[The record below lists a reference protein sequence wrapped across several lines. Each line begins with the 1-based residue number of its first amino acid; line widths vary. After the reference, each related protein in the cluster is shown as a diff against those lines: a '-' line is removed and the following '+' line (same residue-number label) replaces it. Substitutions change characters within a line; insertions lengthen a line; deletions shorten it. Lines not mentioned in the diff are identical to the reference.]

1 MTIIF
6 LQILKMSISA
16 SYVVLAI
23 LLIRFL
29 LKKAPKKYSYAL
41 WSVVA
46 FRLACPFT
54 INSGFSL
61 FNLPFLNKGD
71 NAIDL
76 SGTPVVPSAGTN
88 AVAGTGTAD
97 IPIISGEAATQQI
110 TAVQSTVNPLD
121 IVVMIWIIGATV
133 LLTYGIIT
141 YIRMK
146 RKMEMSMPLTD
157 NIRQA
162 YVRTPFILGFLK
174 PTIYIPFDLDPEVER
189 IAISHERCHIQRG
202 DHVIKLLS
210 FALLSIH
217 WFNPLCWLAY
227 FAMEKDME
235 MSCDEY
241 VLSHSDNA
249 HKSYSLA
256 LLSFSTGKRF
266 SLASPLAFG
275 ENNVKER
282 VVNAMKFKNVSKLIT
297 TFAII
302 LCLLTFV
309 ACGTNGET
317 ATSTDA
323 DTVSTEEAA
332 ETVETADEATEDE
345 TEVVPE
351 EAKKEAV
358 SEDKETAAE
367 TPAEEPAEKAENTT
381 VDEKTPQET
390 TEEPAAEVS
399 NEEAEA
405 DSEFKFEVSP
415 LPGDSAT
422 YYITSGYGPHNGGQF
437 HPGVDIASET
447 GTPIYAVADG
457 TVATSDWVGGSG
469 NCVIIDHANGWST
482 LYAHCDTLIVSEGAS
497 VKAGDQIATVGNTGV
512 STGPHLHLEV
522 RDASGEPVDP
532 EPYL

>member
-61 FNLPFLNKGD
+61 FNLPFLNKGEKV
-71 NAIDL
+71 IDL

-282 VVNAMKFKNVSKLIT
+282 VVNAMKYKNVSKLIT

-317 ATSTDA
+317 ATATNA

-345 TEVVPE
+345 TEAVPE
-351 EAKKEAV
+351 EAKEEAG

-367 TPAEEPAEKAENTT
+367 TPAEEPAEKAETET
-381 VDEKTPQET
+381 VDEDASQET
-390 TEEPAAEVS
+390 TEEPATEVS
-399 NEEAEA
+399 NEEAETNFE
-405 DSEFKFEVSP
+405 SIFEVSP
-415 LPGDSAT
+415 IQVKAP
-422 YYITSGYGPHNGGQF
+422 ITKGFGSSNGKL
-437 HPGVDIASET
+437 HPGIDIAAET
-447 GTPIYAVADG
+447 ETPVYAVSDG
-457 TVATSDWVGGSG
+457 IVTTADWVGGSG
-469 NCVIIDHANGWST
+469 NCVIIEHANGWTT
-482 LYAHCDTLIVSEGAS
+482 LYAHCDTLTVSEGAS

>member
-1 MTIIF
+1 
-6 LQILKMSISA
+6 
-16 SYVVLAI
+16 
-23 LLIRFL
+23 
-29 LKKAPKKYSYAL
+29 
-41 WSVVA
+41 
-46 FRLACPFT
+46 
-54 INSGFSL
+54 
-61 FNLPFLNKGD
+61 
-71 NAIDL
+71 
-76 SGTPVVPSAGTN
+76 
-88 AVAGTGTAD
+88 
-97 IPIISGEAATQQI
+97 
-110 TAVQSTVNPLD
+110 
-121 IVVMIWIIGATV
+121 
-133 LLTYGIIT
+133 
-141 YIRMK
+141 
-146 RKMEMSMPLTD
+146 
-157 NIRQA
+157 
-162 YVRTPFILGFLK
+162 
-174 PTIYIPFDLDPEVER
+174 
-189 IAISHERCHIQRG
+189 
-202 DHVIKLLS
+202 
-210 FALLSIH
+210 
-217 WFNPLCWLAY
+217 
-227 FAMEKDME
+227 

-317 ATSTDA
+317 ATATDA

-351 EAKKEAV
+351 EAKEEAV

-415 LPGDSAT
+415 LQVKAP
-422 YYITSGYGPHNGGQF
+422 ITKGFGSSNGKL
-437 HPGVDIASET
+437 HPGIDIAAET
-447 GTPIYAVADG
+447 ETPVYAVSDG
-457 TVATSDWVGGSG
+457 IVTTADWVGGSG
-469 NCVIIDHANGWST
+469 NCVIIEHANGWTT
-482 LYAHCDTLIVSEGAS
+482 LYAHCDTLTVSEGAS

>member
-6 LQILKMSISA
+6 LQILKMSMLA

-23 LLIRFL
+23 LLIRLL

-71 NAIDL
+71 NVIAL

-88 AVAGTGTAD
+88 AVAGTGTAG
-97 IPIISGEAATQQI
+97 IPIVSGEAATQEM

-162 YVRTPFILGFLK
+162 YVRTPFILGLLK
-174 PTIYIPFDLDPEVER
+174 PTIYIPFDLDPEVEK
-189 IAISHERCHIQRG
+189 IAVSHERCHIRRG
-202 DHVIKLLS
+202 DHFIKLLS

-241 VLSHSDNA
+241 VLSHYDNA

-323 DTVSTEEAA
+323 NADTVSDADAA
-332 ETVETADEATEDE
+332 ETV
-345 TEVVPE
+345 
-351 EAKKEAV
+351 KKPSQPDPSLNYHFDMNPSEEAV
-358 SEDKETAAE
+358 SEDEETAAE
-367 TPAEEPAEKAENTT
+367 TPQEEPAWEEETETT
-381 VDEKTPQET
+381 DEDASQET

-415 LPGDSAT
+415 IQVEAP
-422 YYITSGYGPHNGGQF
+422 ITKGFGSSNGKL
-437 HPGVDIASET
+437 HPGIDIAAET
-447 GTPIYAVADG
+447 ETPVYAVADG
-457 TVATSDWVGGSG
+457 TVTLSEWYGGFG
-469 NCVIIDHANGWST
+469 NCVMIEHANGWT
-482 LYAHCDTLIVSEGAS
+482 TFYAHCDTLTVSEGAS
-497 VKAGDQIATVGNTGV
+497 VKAGEQIATVGNTGV
-512 STGPHLHLEV
+512 ATGPHLHLEV
-522 RDASGEPVDP
+522 RSPEEEYVDP
-532 EPYL
+532 APYL